1 MIEEATI
8 TAGVIRQIEC
18 TGADSLPTVRRSEL
32 AESNTPP
39 VTRRLGIAETIAAPV
54 RRAMSIDFLAD
65 LWNLDF
71 KMQTS
76 GSGDWHAEYKVHHD
90 QWDIL
95 GNLFASY
102 DFYIASAWLVVEAAG
117 NYSMAENVFES
128 LVIVPDSEVVIDEN
142 TDTYITQQNSLTKES
157 DETLTYSVS
166 GAISATAFQFR
177 HDGAQTRRY
186 SWRRRPG
193 R

>member
-1 MIEEATI
+1 
-8 TAGVIRQIEC
+8 
-18 TGADSLPTVRRSEL
+18 
-32 AESNTPP
+32 
-39 VTRRLGIAETIAAPV
+39 
-54 RRAMSIDFLAD
+54 
-65 LWNLDF
+65 
-71 KMQTS
+71 MQTS

-90 QWDIL
+90 QWDVF
-95 GNLFASY
+95 GNIFASY

-177 HDGAQTRRY
+177 HDGASREFLSAPAGCKLTWTSGPNAGQ
-186 SWRRRPG
+186 SKIIKNHQNQKLDLPNKG
-193 R
+193 RSQESCKFYFKQK